1 MSQEIKDRLKYLRG
15 KIDNES
21 ISYGEIAELQGYH
34 KEIYE
39 LGDVV
44 LAEWAGISE
53 DEWHNQKNND

>member
-1 MSQEIKDRLKYLRG
+1 MIKETKDRLEYLCG
-15 KIDNES
+15 EIKKEC
-21 ISYGEIAELQGYH
+21 ISYAEIAELQDYH

-53 DEWHNQKNND
+53 DDWNKQA